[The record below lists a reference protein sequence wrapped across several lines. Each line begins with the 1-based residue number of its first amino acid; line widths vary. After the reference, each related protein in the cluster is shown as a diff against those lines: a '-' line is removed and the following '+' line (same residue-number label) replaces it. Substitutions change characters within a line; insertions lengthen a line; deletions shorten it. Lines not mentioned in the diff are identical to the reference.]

1 MLYSIVLLIISSLII
16 LAVLNRFTEEK
27 RYRQCRE
34 LQAKYGPI
42 ADKMIWCS
50 VNGWINDPSKLP

>member
-1 MLYSIVLLIISSLII
+1 MALVILVISALII

-34 LQAKYGPI
+34 SMIKYGPI
-42 ADKMIWCS
+42 ADQLIWCPVRGRLDKRGES
-50 VNGWINDPSKLP
+50 L